1 MKNKKVVLG
10 LSGGVDSTTAA
21 LLLQEKGYE
30 VIGLYFDAMGKGRE
44 EAGAVAGD
52 QIPVPGCQRYFPGK
66 GHREFLQRIRLR
78 QNAESVHR
86 LQP

>member
-30 VIGLYFDAMGKGRE
+30 VIGLYFDANTSAAER
-44 EAGAVAGD
+44 
-52 QIPVPGCQRYFPGK
+52 
-66 GHREFLQRIRLR
+66 RIRASSATLM
-78 QNAESVHR
+78 
-86 LQP
+86 